1 MPDLAALTIGWGERP
16 TDASAA
22 MRIGQFLTD
31 EARRRGTLPEGAT
44 AGKVATTTATDG
56 RKVRGHSL
64 MRQWDYSPDR
74 SPPPNTGTGEYRPG
88 PPDDVAPWLV
98 MARGCGAGRDSPVG
112 AGTNRKAALRD
123 ARRRVGPGG
132 PPLAAVRT
140 TERER
145 ATLRRLRGEPVK
157 K

>member
-1 MPDLAALTIGWGERP
+1 
-16 TDASAA
+16 
-22 MRIGQFLTD
+22 
-31 EARRRGTLPEGAT
+31 
-44 AGKVATTTATDG
+44 
-56 RKVRGHSL
+56 

-88 PPDDVAPWLV
+88 PPDDVAPWLAWPADALRLG
-98 MARGCGAGRDSPVG
+98 MPVG

-145 ATLRRLRGEPVK
+145 ATLRRLRGSP
-157 K
+157 